1 MGDSGSPGRIPAL
14 PLGYAFQRSCA
25 PCSDLRFEIPDLG
38 FEIPDLGFEIPDL
51 KFEIPDL
58 KFEISYFK

>member
-14 PLGYAFQRSCA
+14 PLGYAFQRFCA
-25 PCSDLRFEIPDLG
+25 LCPDLK
-38 FEIPDLGFEIPDL
+38 FEIPDL

>member
-25 PCSDLRFEIPDLG
+25 PCSDLRFEIPDLRS
-38 FEIPDLGFEIPDL
+38 EIPDL